1 MSDDKKLNLPKT
13 DFAMKADLSQR
24 EPTMLAH
31 WQNMGLY
38 EKRQALRKGAE
49 KFVLH
54 DGPPYAN
61 GAIHLG
67 HAVNK
72 ILKDIVCKSQFLNG
86 KDTPY
91 IPGWDCHGLPIEV
104 NVEKKIGKAG
114 DKVSDK
120 LFREACRQYASEQV
134 DIQRNDFKRLGI
146 LGDWDNPYLTMDFK
160 FEADTIR
167 ALKILIEKDYLKQGF
182 KPVYWCFACQSSLAE
197 AEVEYADKKSPS
209 IDVKFKVK
217 DHAAFLKAFSA
228 KDLGHGDISV
238 VIWTTTPWTLPAN
251 YGVALHPELDYALV
265 QVNNERIVLARD
277 LVEKNM
283 ERYEITDY
291 KILGSAKGEMF
302 EGLKLQ
308 HPFYDRESVI
318 VLGEHVTTDAGTGAV
333 HTAPAHGE
341 DDFRIGKRYH
351 LSHDSP
357 VMGNGLFAEGTEFFA
372 GENIFKAN
380 EHVIEVLKEKNTLVK
395 SIEITHSYPHCWR
408 HKTPVI
414 YRATPQWFLDAKKL
428 SDEIFTKGDND
439 KDILQGI
446 KWKPEWGQ
454 ERMLKML
461 EDRPDWCISRQRT
474 WGAPI
479 TLFVHKTTQALHPHS
494 WELMEEVAK
503 LVEKSGIQAWFD
515 LSTETLLGKEADDYD
530 KVTDV
535 LDVWFE
541 SGITHYAVLEKR
553 PELHFPAQVYLEGS
567 DQYRGWFQSSLL
579 TSVGIHDKAPY
590 ETLITHGFTV
600 DEHGRKMSKS
610 IGNVIA
616 PEKIIKTYGADVLRL
631 WIASTDYSTEITL
644 SEEILKRTS
653 ETYRRI
659 RNTARFLLS
668 NLYDFEPDHAVKNDD
683 MLKLDRWSVSW
694 TRRSQNIIEK
704 AYNNFDFHIV
714 VQEIHNFCSLTLG
727 SALLDIWKDRLYT
740 CKSTGLARRSAQTAI
755 FYITEALVRWI
766 APILSFTADEIWKN
780 IPGER
785 AESVHLTK
793 WWIQDHENLLWINDD
808 SKSEDNIAY
817 RVVVMRDHVNKAIEE
832 ARNRGEI
839 GSGLEAE
846 VIMFIPKKTCALLR
860 EYEDELKFVFIV
872 SKVTLIEENIVNRIE
887 VKKYDHPKCD
897 RCWHRCPEVT
907 ETKTICD
914 RCELNLNGAGEV
926 R

>member
-1 MSDDKKLNLPKT
+1 
-13 DFAMKADLSQR
+13 
-24 EPTMLAH
+24 
-31 WQNMGLY
+31 
-38 EKRQALRKGAE
+38 
-49 KFVLH
+49 
-54 DGPPYAN
+54 
-61 GAIHLG
+61 
-67 HAVNK
+67 
-72 ILKDIVCKSQFLNG
+72 
-86 KDTPY
+86 
-91 IPGWDCHGLPIEV
+91 
-104 NVEKKIGKAG
+104 
-114 DKVSDK
+114 
-120 LFREACRQYASEQV
+120 
-134 DIQRNDFKRLGI
+134 
-146 LGDWDNPYLTMDFK
+146 MDFK

-217 DHAAFLKAFSA
+217 DEATFLKAFST
-228 KDLGHGDISV
+228 KDLGHGDISI

-265 QVNNERIVLARD
+265 QINNERIVLARD

-291 KILGSAKGEMF
+291 KILGATKGETL

-341 DDFRIGKRYH
+341 DDFRIGKRYD

-380 EHVIEVLKEKNTLVK
+380 EHVIEVLKEKNALIK

-414 YRATPQWFLDAKKL
+414 YRATPQWFLSAKDLCKIAL
-428 SDEIFTKGDND
+428 KELPNIH
-439 KDILQGI
+439 
-446 KWKPEWGQ
+446 WKPEWGQ

-479 TLFVHKTTQALHPHS
+479 PLFINKKTQKPHLRS
-494 WELMEEVAK
+494 AELMEEVAK

-515 LSTETLLGKEADDYD
+515 LSTETLLGKEAADYD

-541 SGITHYAVLEKR
+541 SGITHYAVLEQR

-616 PEKIIKTYGADVLRL
+616 PENIIKTYGADVLRL

-668 NLYDFEPDHAVKNDD
+668 NLYDFEFERDKVRNGDL
-683 MLKLDRWSVSW
+683 LKIDQWIVAIASE
-694 TRRSQNIIEK
+694 TEFNIIQQYKEF
-704 AYNNFDFHIV
+704 NFHNVI
-714 VQEIHNFCSLTLG
+714 QKIHHFCSIHLG
-727 SALLDIWKDRLYT
+727 SFYLDVLKDRMYT
-740 CKSTGLARRSAQTAI
+740 CKEDGVPRRSGQTAMYHI
-755 FYITEALVRWI
+755 IEALVRWI

-780 IPGER
+780 IPNR
-785 AESVHLTK
+785 QSESVHLREWYSEEQK
-793 WWIQDHENLLWINDD
+793 HSSEQYSSFLFSDSLRLSREDGDLWDRLIFVRQ
-808 SKSEDNIAY
+808 K
-817 RVVVMRDHVNKAIEE
+817 VNVELEK
-832 ARNRGEI
+832 ARNEGRI

-846 VIMFIPKKTCALLR
+846 VTLCMHKNIFKQLSQLGK
-860 EYEDELKFVFIV
+860 ELKFIFIV
-872 SKVTLIEENIVNRIE
+872 SKVNLEKLENDNEEPIIE

-914 RCELNLNGAGEV
+914 RCELNLNGEGEP
-926 R
+926 RKFA